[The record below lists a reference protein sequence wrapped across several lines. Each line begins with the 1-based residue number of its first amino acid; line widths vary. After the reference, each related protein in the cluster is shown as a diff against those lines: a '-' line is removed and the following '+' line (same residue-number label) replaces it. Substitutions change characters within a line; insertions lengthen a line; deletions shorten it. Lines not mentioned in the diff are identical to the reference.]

1 MINFK
6 FIVLF
11 FFYFHA
17 LLFFLYNF
25 PEKIFIEAECVIYL
39 YGVYKIN
46 STQLTSSTTQV
57 TMWIRPRKSFRVTSR
72 YLQKERKSERER
84 ERVRLPVIWTNDESA
99 SCFIGRSSHDPAN
112 STPSRIRHGLLAADQ
127 RPEPSSPQGFILKP
141 IDLNLVIFFFGLIA
155 CPSAT
160 PSSLISAMH
169 THHPYLFPFFF
180 FRCLKI

>member
-57 TMWIRPRKSFRVTSR
+57 TMWIRPRKSFRETSR

-84 ERVRLPVIWTNDESA
+84 EREFDYQLSGRMMNLPLVSLAVAATILPIRLRAESGTV
-99 SCFIGRSSHDPAN
+99 CWRQ
-112 STPSRIRHGLLAADQ
+112 TR
-127 RPEPSSPQGFILKP
+127 
-141 IDLNLVIFFFGLIA
+141 DLNQVLHKAL
-155 CPSAT
+155 S
-160 PSSLISAMH
+160 
-169 THHPYLFPFFF
+169 
-180 FRCLKI
+180 